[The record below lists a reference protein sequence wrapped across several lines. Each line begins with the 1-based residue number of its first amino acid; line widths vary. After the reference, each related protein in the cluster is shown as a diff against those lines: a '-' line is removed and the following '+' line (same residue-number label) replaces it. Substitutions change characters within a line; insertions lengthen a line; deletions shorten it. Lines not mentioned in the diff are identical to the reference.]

1 MKLGDHLIL
10 TRGFTST
17 QRQRFDTSELI
28 KLACGV
34 YIDRHTYWD
43 LKHWDQYKLSCL
55 ALGIEGR
62 VLVGKAAAT
71 LWGFPT
77 TYLKHADI
85 PIIGTG
91 KKRPGIVKKRIPTDD
106 LRIINVDGYD
116 VFVTSAA
123 LTIIDIARWNSL
135 GEAVRAGDWAVVY
148 NNTTKAELTDAL
160 EARHV
165 TKGIDRARTAVR
177 LINHLSESPRES
189 DVKVNLFLNG
199 FEPPYQQAVIRDSEG
214 VEFARVDFFYPE
226 KSIIIEY
233 DGQAKTKGH
242 DGIRAVNNERTRER
256 RLISE
261 GLLPIRVDNNSWQRK
276 LYLKELERYWNDDRK
291 PFPSIQWSAPG
302 RAWEL

>member
-43 LKHWDQYKLSCL
+43 LKHWDQYKLRCL

-116 VFVTSAA
+116 IFVTSAA

-148 NNTTKAELTDAL
+148 NKTTKAELTDAL

-226 KSIIIEY
+226 KSIVIEY

-242 DGIRAVNNERTRER
+242 DGIMAVNNERTRER